1 MRCPALQ
8 RLRRRRLR
16 GNPAGVVLDAQG
28 MDEVRTQQVAA
39 EVGFPETASLTSD
52 EGLGERRCRIR
63 YFRPVAE
70 VGFCGRDDRQRRC
83 AGRAAGRTGEL
94 WLVTSV
100 GEVRVGTWPGNGRIL
115 ASLTSVAP
123 AVREVTRP
131 ISALSALPSTM
142 VRSANENST
151 PSGAAARSTRLVGAE
166 TNPSWSAKTPGS
178 ESRTE
183 PAASCAM
190 PDGATAIPPERA
202 SAANNSVR

>member
-1 MRCPALQ
+1 
-8 RLRRRRLR
+8 
-16 GNPAGVVLDAQG
+16 VLDAQG

-123 AVREVTRP
+123 AVREVDEADLGSVRP
-131 ISALSALPSTM
+131 AQHD
-142 VRSANENST
+142 
-151 PSGAAARSTRLVGAE
+151 GQVGE
-166 TNPSWSAKTPGS
+166 R
-178 ESRTE
+178 ELH
-183 PAASCAM
+183 
-190 PDGATAIPPERA
+190 PERRGRA
-202 SAANNSVR
+202 QHSTGRRGDESELVREDTGL